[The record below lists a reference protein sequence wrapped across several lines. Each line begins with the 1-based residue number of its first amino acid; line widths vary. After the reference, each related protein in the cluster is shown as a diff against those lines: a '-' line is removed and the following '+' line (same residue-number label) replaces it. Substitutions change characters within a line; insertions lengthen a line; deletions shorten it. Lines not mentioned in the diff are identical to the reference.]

1 MNWEAIG
8 ATGEIVSALAVLL
21 TLFYLAI
28 QIRQNTKSMDANRKI
43 ELARNRTQT
52 VQLRADWMIAEA
64 SSDDILDMYARLVE
78 AGWPD
83 PKSLEI
89 LNPAERG
96 RLSRLQRV
104 NLIINTNAK
113 YQYELG
119 LIDAETYSSSA
130 FILEHL
136 EPVWLELGFGRL
148 LGIKNEKPIGSQ
160 GSE

>member
-21 TLFYLAI
+21 TLFYLAT
-28 QIRQNTKSMDANRKI
+28 QIRQNTKSMEVARKI

-64 SSDDILDMYARLVE
+64 SSDEVLDMYTRLGE

-83 PKSLEI
+83 PRSLEI
-89 LNPAERG
+89 LTPVERA

-104 NLIINTNAK
+104 NLLINTNAK

-119 LIDAETYSSSA
+119 LIDADTYRSSA
-130 FILEHL
+130 RILEVL
-136 EPVWLELGFGRL
+136 EPIWIELGFGRL
-148 LGIKNEKPIGSQ
+148 LGIENEKRMGP
-160 GSE
+160 